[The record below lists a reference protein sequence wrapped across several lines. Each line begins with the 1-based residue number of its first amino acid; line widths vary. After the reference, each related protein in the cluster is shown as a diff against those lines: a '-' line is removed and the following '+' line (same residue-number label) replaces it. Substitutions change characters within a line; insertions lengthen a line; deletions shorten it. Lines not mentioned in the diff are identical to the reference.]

1 MLRDIPLPYPPQKT
15 GPILGHT
22 VHNNYMSAS
31 PCKKYI
37 LLLLAC
43 VLTFLTACGEKEESH
58 RKLIMVTN
66 ATFPPYEFYQGS
78 EIVGIDADMVREIA
92 SRNNLELII
101 EDMAFDSVIAA
112 VQTGKADV
120 AASGITV
127 TEDRKKQIDFT
138 SSYVK
143 ADQVI
148 IVREGSDITG
158 ADALKG
164 RRIGVQHGT
173 TGDTYVTTNIGEP
186 ERFQDGA
193 LAVASLATG
202 KIDAVVLDSAPAQEH
217 VARNAGLLILPTSLA
232 SEEYAMAIR
241 KNRPELLLLF
251 NKTLMEMQLDGT
263 MAAITAKY
271 QGKDKTETATQTSG
285 FKAWLAHSFQINF
298 VKDSRWKYLLN
309 GFLVTIEIS
318 FCAVLM
324 GLGIGFLVAVI
335 RSTHDQTGRHKVLNI
350 LCHLYL
356 TVVRGTPVVVQL
368 LIIYF
373 VIFAAVDVS
382 KVLVAIVAFGV
393 NSGAYVAEI
402 IRSGIMAVDR
412 GQMEAGRSLG
422 LSYGATMRSVI
433 LPQAFKNVLPALGNE
448 FIVLLKETSVCG
460 YIALQ
465 DLTKG
470 GDIIRSQ
477 TYDAFLPLI
486 AVALIY
492 LIVVVCLSQLLKK
505 LETRLK
511 KNER

>member
-1 MLRDIPLPYPPQKT
+1 MPGIIYKKWLAVMLAFMAL
-15 GPILGHT
+15 
-22 VHNNYMSAS
+22 
-31 PCKKYI
+31 
-37 LLLLAC
+37 
-43 VLTFLTACGEKEESH
+43 FLTSCGEKEAE
-58 RKLIMVTN
+58 RGKLIMVTN

-78 EIVGIDADMVREIA
+78 RIVGIDADMVREIA
-92 SRNNLELII
+92 KRNDLELVI

-138 SSYVK
+138 TSYVK

-148 IVREGSDITG
+148 IVRKDSDIVG
-158 ADALKG
+158 PESMRGK
-164 RRIGVQHGT
+164 RIGVQHGT
-173 TGDTYVTTNIGEP
+173 TGDMYVTENLQEP

-193 LAVASLATG
+193 LAVASLVTG
-202 KIDAVVLDSAPAQEH
+202 KIDAVVLDSAPAEEH
-217 VARNAGLLILPTSLA
+217 VARNKGIRILPMALV
-232 SEEYAMAIR
+232 SEEYAMAVS
-241 KNRPELLLLF
+241 KSRPELLAMF
-251 NKTLMEMQLDGT
+251 NRTMAEMKVDGT
-263 MAAITAKY
+263 MDAIWARYLDKD
-271 QGKDKTETATQTSG
+271 GKPLAVPAVEAEEDKGMWAR
-285 FKAWLAHSFQINF
+285 LADSFEVNF
-298 VKDSRWKYLLN
+298 VKDDRWHYLVD

-318 FCAVLM
+318 ACAVLM
-324 GLGIGFLVAVI
+324 GLCIGFLVAVV
-335 RSTHDQTGRHKVLNI
+335 RSAHDQTGRYKVLNF
-350 LCHLYL
+350 LCHIYL

-373 VIFAAVDVS
+373 VIFGSVDVS

-402 IRSGIMAVDR
+402 IRSGIMAVDS

-422 LSYGATMRSVI
+422 LSYGTTMRSVI

-486 AVALIY
+486 AVALTY
-492 LIVVVCLSQLLKK
+492 LVVVVCLSQLLKK
-505 LETRLK
+505 LENSLK

>member
-1 MLRDIPLPYPPQKT
+1 MPGIIYKKWLAVMLAFMAL
-15 GPILGHT
+15 
-22 VHNNYMSAS
+22 
-31 PCKKYI
+31 
-37 LLLLAC
+37 
-43 VLTFLTACGEKEESH
+43 FLTSCGEKEAE
-58 RKLIMVTN
+58 RGKLIMVTN

-78 EIVGIDADMVREIA
+78 RIVGIDADMVREIA
-92 SRNNLELII
+92 KRNNLELVI

-138 SSYVK
+138 TSYVK

-148 IVREGSDITG
+148 IVRKDSDIVG
-158 ADALKG
+158 PESMRGK
-164 RRIGVQHGT
+164 RIGVQHGT
-173 TGDTYVTTNIGEP
+173 TGDMYVTENLQEP

-193 LAVASLATG
+193 LAVASLVTG
-202 KIDAVVLDSAPAQEH
+202 KIDAVVLDSAPAEEH
-217 VARNAGLLILPTSLA
+217 VARNKGIRILPMALV
-232 SEEYAMAIR
+232 SEEYAMAVS
-241 KNRPELLLLF
+241 KSRPELLAMI
-251 NKTLMEMQLDGT
+251 NRTMAEMKTDGT
-263 MAAITAKY
+263 MDAIWARYLDKD
-271 QGKDKTETATQTSG
+271 GKPLAVPAVEAEEDKGMWAR
-285 FKAWLAHSFQINF
+285 LADSFEVNF
-298 VKDSRWKYLLN
+298 VKDDRWHYLVD

-318 FCAVLM
+318 ACAVLM
-324 GLGIGFLVAVI
+324 GLCIGFLVAVV
-335 RSTHDQTGRHKVLNI
+335 RSAHDQTGRYKVLNF
-350 LCHLYL
+350 LCHIYL

-373 VIFAAVDVS
+373 VIFGSVDVS

-402 IRSGIMAVDR
+402 IRSGIMAVDS

-422 LSYGATMRSVI
+422 LSYGTTMRSVI

-486 AVALIY
+486 AVALTY
-492 LIVVVCLSQLLKK
+492 LVVVVCLSQLLKK
-505 LETRLK
+505 LENSLK

>member
-1 MLRDIPLPYPPQKT
+1 MPGILYKKWLAVMLAFMAL
-15 GPILGHT
+15 
-22 VHNNYMSAS
+22 
-31 PCKKYI
+31 
-37 LLLLAC
+37 
-43 VLTFLTACGEKEESH
+43 FLSSCGENESE
-58 RKLIMVTN
+58 RGKLIMVTT

-78 EIVGIDADMVREIA
+78 RIVGIDADMVREIA
-92 SRNNLELII
+92 KRNDLELVI

-138 SSYVK
+138 TSYVK
-143 ADQVI
+143 SDQVI
-148 IVREGSDITG
+148 IVRKDSDIVGPETMRG
-158 ADALKG
+158 K
-164 RRIGVQHGT
+164 RIGVQHGT
-173 TGDTYVTTNIGEP
+173 TGDMYVTENIQDP

-193 LAVASLATG
+193 LAVASLVTG
-202 KIDAVVLDSAPAQEH
+202 KIDAVVLDSAPAEEH
-217 VARNAGLLILPTSLA
+217 VTRNKGIRILPMALV
-232 SEEYAMAIR
+232 SEEYAMAIS
-241 KNRPELLLLF
+241 KSRPELLAMF
-251 NKTLMEMQLDGT
+251 NRTMAEMKVDGT
-263 MAAITAKY
+263 MDAIWARYLDKD
-271 QGKDKTETATQTSG
+271 GKP
-285 FKAWLAHSFQINF
+285 LAVPALLAEEEKGLWARMADSFEVNF
-298 VKDSRWKYLLN
+298 VKDDRWRYLVN

-318 FCAVLM
+318 ACAVLM
-324 GLGIGFLVAVI
+324 GLCIGFLVAVV
-335 RSTHDQTGRHKVLNI
+335 RSAHDQTGRYKVLNF
-350 LCHLYL
+350 LCHIYL

-373 VIFAAVDVS
+373 VIFGSVDVS
-382 KVLVAIVAFGV
+382 KVMVAIVAFGV

-402 IRSGIMAVDR
+402 IRSGIMAVDS

-422 LSYGATMRSVI
+422 LSYGTTMRSVI

-486 AVALIY
+486 AVALTY
-492 LIVVVCLSQLLKK
+492 LVVVVCLSQLLKK
-505 LETRLK
+505 LENSLK

>member
-1 MLRDIPLPYPPQKT
+1 MLGACDAPPQERT
-15 GPILGHT
+15 
-22 VHNNYMSAS
+22 
-31 PCKKYI
+31 
-37 LLLLAC
+37 
-43 VLTFLTACGEKEESH
+43 
-58 RKLIMVTN
+58 KLIMVTN
-66 ATFPPYEFYQGS
+66 ATFPPYEFYQGNQ
-78 EIVGIDADMVREIA
+78 IVGIDVDLVREIA
-92 SRNNLELII
+92 LRNNLELII

-127 TEDRKKQIDFT
+127 TDDRKKQIDFT
-138 SSYVK
+138 TSYVK

-148 IVREGSDITG
+148 IVRQESDIRG
-158 ADALKG
+158 AADLPG

-173 TGDTYVTTNIGEP
+173 TGDTYVTTHIGEP
-186 ERFQDGA
+186 ERYQDGA

-202 KIDAVVLDSAPAQEH
+202 KVDAVVLDSAPAQEH
-217 VARNAGLLILPTSLA
+217 VARNAGLSILPTSLA

-241 KNRPELLLLF
+241 KNRPELLLMF
-251 NKTLMEMQLDGT
+251 NKTLTDLQADGT
-263 MAAITAKY
+263 LAAITAKY
-271 QGKDKTETATQTSG
+271 QTPATGKTAPPAPAG
-285 FKAWLAHSFQINF
+285 FFTWLQHSFEQNF
-298 VKDSRWKYLLN
+298 IQDARWKYLLN

-318 FCAVLM
+318 FFAVIM

-335 RSTHDQTGRHKVLNI
+335 RSTHDQTGRHKFLNF

-356 TVVRGTPVVVQL
+356 TIVRGTPVVVQL

-373 VIFAAVDVS
+373 VIFAAVDIS
-382 KVLVAIVAFGV
+382 KVPVAIVAFGI

-422 LSYGATMRSVI
+422 LSYASAMRAVI

>member
-1 MLRDIPLPYPPQKT
+1 MPGILYKKWLAVMLAFMAL
-15 GPILGHT
+15 
-22 VHNNYMSAS
+22 
-31 PCKKYI
+31 
-37 LLLLAC
+37 
-43 VLTFLTACGEKEESH
+43 FLTSCGEKEAE
-58 RKLIMVTN
+58 RGKLIMVTN

-78 EIVGIDADMVREIA
+78 RIVGIDADMVREIA
-92 SRNNLELII
+92 KRNNLELVI

-138 SSYVK
+138 TSYVK

-148 IVREGSDITG
+148 IVRKDSDIVG
-158 ADALKG
+158 PESMRGK
-164 RRIGVQHGT
+164 RIGVQHGT
-173 TGDTYVTTNIGEP
+173 TGDMYVTENLQEP

-193 LAVASLATG
+193 LAVASLVTG
-202 KIDAVVLDSAPAQEH
+202 KIHAVVLDSAPAEEH
-217 VARNAGLLILPTSLA
+217 VARNKGICILPMALV
-232 SEEYAMAIR
+232 SEEYAMAVS
-241 KNRPELLLLF
+241 KSRPELLAMI
-251 NKTLMEMQLDGT
+251 NRTMAEMKADGT
-263 MAAITAKY
+263 MDAIWARYLDKD
-271 QGKDKTETATQTSG
+271 GKPLAVPAVEAEEDKGMWAR
-285 FKAWLAHSFQINF
+285 LADSFEVNF
-298 VKDSRWKYLLN
+298 VKDDRWHYLVD

-318 FCAVLM
+318 ACAVLM
-324 GLGIGFLVAVI
+324 GLCIGFLVAVV
-335 RSTHDQTGRHKVLNI
+335 RSAHDQTGRYKVLNF
-350 LCHLYL
+350 LCHIYL

-373 VIFAAVDVS
+373 VIFGSVDVS

-402 IRSGIMAVDR
+402 IRSGIMAVDS

-422 LSYGATMRSVI
+422 LSYGTTMRSVI

-486 AVALIY
+486 AVALTY
-492 LIVVVCLSQLLKK
+492 LVVVVCLSQLLKK
-505 LETRLK
+505 LENSLK

>member
-1 MLRDIPLPYPPQKT
+1 MTDFSLKHCLFY
-15 GPILGHT
+15 
-22 VHNNYMSAS
+22 
-31 PCKKYI
+31 
-37 LLLLAC
+37 LLAC
-43 VLTFLTACGEKEESH
+43 IMLLTACGERNTEGQKI
-58 RKLIMVTN
+58 IMVTN
-66 ATFPPYEFYQGS
+66 ATFPPYEFYQGNK
-78 EIVGIDADMVREIA
+78 IVGIDADMVREIA
-92 SRNNLELII
+92 RRNNLKLVI

-138 SSYVK
+138 ASYVR

-148 IVREGSDITG
+148 IVRDSSDIDG
-158 ADALKG
+158 AEAMKG

-173 TGDTYVTTNIGEP
+173 TGDTYVTAHIGEP

-217 VARNAGLLILPTSLA
+217 VARNKGLRILPTSLA
-232 SEEYAMAIR
+232 AEEYAMAIR
-241 KNRPELLLLF
+241 KNRPELLRLF
-251 NKTLMEMQLDGT
+251 NKTLIEMQADGT
-263 MAAITAKY
+263 MDAIIARYQEKETDATTNTAK
-271 QGKDKTETATQTSG
+271 QGS
-285 FKAWLAHSFQINF
+285 WLAESFQLNF
-298 VKDSRWKYLLN
+298 VKDQRWKYLLN
-309 GFLVTIEIS
+309 GFLITIEIS

-335 RSTHDQTGRHKVLNI
+335 RSTHDQTGRHKLLNI
-350 LCHLYL
+350 LCHIYL

-382 KVLVAIVAFGV
+382 KVLVAIVAFGI

-422 LSYGATMRSVI
+422 LSYSATMRSVI

>member
-1 MLRDIPLPYPPQKT
+1 MSRL
-15 GPILGHT
+15 
-22 VHNNYMSAS
+22 VHHRW
-31 PCKKYI
+31 
-37 LLLLAC
+37 LVLLLASFA
-43 VLTFLTACGEKEESH
+43 FLFSSCDDKTEQRE
-58 RKLIMVTN
+58 KLIMVTS
-66 ATFPPYEFYQGS
+66 ATFPPYEFYQG
-78 EIVGIDADMVREIA
+78 EHIVGIDADMVREIA
-92 SRNNLELII
+92 RRNNIDLII
-101 EDMAFDSVIAA
+101 EDMAFDSIIAA
-112 VQTGKADV
+112 IQTGKADV

-138 SSYVK
+138 TSYVK

-148 IVREGSDITG
+148 IVREDSTIDG
-158 ADALKG
+158 ADAMKG
-164 RRIGVQHGT
+164 KRIGVQHGT
-173 TGDTYVTTNIGEP
+173 TGDTYVTTNICEP

-202 KIDAVVLDSAPAQEH
+202 KIDAVVLDSAPAKKH
-217 VARNAGLLILPTSLA
+217 VERNEGLKILPVSLA

-241 KNRPELLLLF
+241 KNRPELLKMI
-251 NKTLMEMQLDGT
+251 NDTLTSMQADGT
-263 MAAITAKY
+263 MDAITAKY
-271 QGKDKTETATQTSG
+271 QSKDAKTAAKAESKG
-285 FKAWLAHSFQINF
+285 FVAWLSHSFEVNF
-298 VKDSRWKYLLN
+298 LKDDRWKYLLN
-309 GFLVTIEIS
+309 GFWVTIEIS

-324 GLGIGFLVAVI
+324 GLIIGFLVAVI
-335 RSTHDQTGRHKVLNI
+335 RSTHDQTGRHKILNF
-350 LCHLYL
+350 LCHIYL

-373 VIFAAVDVS
+373 VIFAAVDIS
-382 KVLVAIVAFGV
+382 KVLVAIVAFGI

-422 LSYGATMRSVI
+422 LSYGSTMRSVI

>member
-1 MLRDIPLPYPPQKT
+1 MPGIVYKKWLAVMLAFMAL
-15 GPILGHT
+15 
-22 VHNNYMSAS
+22 
-31 PCKKYI
+31 
-37 LLLLAC
+37 
-43 VLTFLTACGEKEESH
+43 FFTACGEKEAERS
-58 RKLIMVTN
+58 KLIMVTN
-66 ATFPPYEFYQGS
+66 ATFPPYEFYQG
-78 EIVGIDADMVREIA
+78 ERIVGIDADMVQEIA
-92 SRNNLELII
+92 KRNDLELVI

-138 SSYVK
+138 TSYVK

-148 IVREGSDITG
+148 IVREGSPIAG
-158 ADALKG
+158 PADLKG
-164 RRIGVQHGT
+164 KRVGVQHGT
-173 TGDTYVTTNIGEP
+173 TGDMYMTENIQEP

-193 LAVASLATG
+193 LAVASLVTG
-202 KIDAVVLDSAPAQEH
+202 KIDAVVLDSAPAAEH
-217 VARNAGLLILPTSLA
+217 VARNAGITILPESLA
-232 SEEYAMAIR
+232 SEEYAMAIS
-241 KNRPELLLLF
+241 KSRPELLAMF
-251 NKTLMEMQLDGT
+251 NKTLAAMVQDGT
-263 MAAITAKY
+263 MDEIRARYLDKDGKPLAVPALQAAEKGLWARLS
-271 QGKDKTETATQTSG
+271 D
-285 FKAWLAHSFQINF
+285 SFEVNF
-298 VKDSRWKYLLN
+298 VKDNRWSYLVD
-309 GFLVTIEIS
+309 GFLITIEIS

-324 GLGIGFLVAVI
+324 GLCIGFLVAVV
-335 RSTHDQTGRHKVLNI
+335 RSAHDQTGRYKVLNF
-350 LCHLYL
+350 LCHIYL

-373 VIFAAVDVS
+373 VIFGSVDVS

-402 IRSGIMAVDR
+402 IRSGIMAVDS

-422 LSYGATMRSVI
+422 LSYGTTMRSVI

-486 AVALIY
+486 AVALTY
-492 LIVVVCLSQLLKK
+492 LVVVVCLSQLLKK
-505 LETRLK
+505 LENYLK

>member
-1 MLRDIPLPYPPQKT
+1 MPGILYKKWLAVMLAFMAL
-15 GPILGHT
+15 
-22 VHNNYMSAS
+22 
-31 PCKKYI
+31 
-37 LLLLAC
+37 
-43 VLTFLTACGEKEESH
+43 FLTSCGEKEAE
-58 RKLIMVTN
+58 RGKLIMVTN

-78 EIVGIDADMVREIA
+78 RIVGIDADMVREIA
-92 SRNNLELII
+92 KRNNLELVI

-138 SSYVK
+138 TSYVK

-148 IVREGSDITG
+148 IMRKG
-158 ADALKG
+158 DAIAGPEDLKG
-164 RRIGVQHGT
+164 KRIGVQHGT
-173 TGDTYVTTNIGEP
+173 TGDLYVTENLQEP

-193 LAVASLATG
+193 LAVASLVTG
-202 KIDAVVLDSAPAQEH
+202 KIHAVVLDSAPAEEH
-217 VARNAGLLILPTSLA
+217 VARNKGICILPTALV
-232 SEEYAMAIR
+232 SEEYAMAIS
-241 KNRPELLLLF
+241 KSRPELLAMF
-251 NKTLMEMQLDGT
+251 NRTMAEMKADGT
-263 MAAITAKY
+263 MDAIWARYLDKD
-271 QGKDKTETATQTSG
+271 GKPLAVPAVEAEEDKGMWAR
-285 FKAWLAHSFQINF
+285 LADSFEVNF
-298 VKDSRWKYLLN
+298 VKDDRWHYLVD

-318 FCAVLM
+318 ACAVLM
-324 GLGIGFLVAVI
+324 GLCIGFLVAVV
-335 RSTHDQTGRHKVLNI
+335 RSAHDQTGRYKVLNF
-350 LCHLYL
+350 LCHIYL

-373 VIFAAVDVS
+373 VIFGSVDVS

-402 IRSGIMAVDR
+402 IRSGIMAVDS

-422 LSYGATMRSVI
+422 LSYGTTMRSVI

-486 AVALIY
+486 AVALTY
-492 LIVVVCLSQLLKK
+492 LVVVVCLSQLLKK
-505 LETRLK
+505 LENSLK

>member
-1 MLRDIPLPYPPQKT
+1 
-15 GPILGHT
+15 
-22 VHNNYMSAS
+22 
-31 PCKKYI
+31 
-37 LLLLAC
+37 
-43 VLTFLTACGEKEESH
+43 
-58 RKLIMVTN
+58 MVTN
-66 ATFPPYEFYQGS
+66 ATFPPYEFYQGNH
-78 EIVGIDADMVREIA
+78 IVGIDVDLVREIA
-92 SRNNLELII
+92 KRNHFDLEI

-127 TEDRKKQIDFT
+127 TQDRKNQIDFT
-138 SSYVK
+138 TSYVK

-148 IVREGSDITG
+148 IVQENSDIDT
-158 ADALKG
+158 AHKMKG

-173 TGDTYVTTNIGEP
+173 TGDSFVTANIGEP

-193 LAVASLATG
+193 LAVASLVKG
-202 KIDAVVLDSAPAQEH
+202 KIDAVVLDSAPAQKH
-217 VARNAGLLILPTSLA
+217 VARNSGLKILPTSLA

-241 KNRPELLLLF
+241 KNRPDLLLMF
-251 NKTLMEMQLDGT
+251 NKTLLDMQLDGT
-263 MAAITAKY
+263 IASITAKY
-271 QGKDKTETATQTSG
+271 LKDKENGESNTDETQKRSWIT
-285 FKAWLAHSFQINF
+285 HSFELNF
-298 VKDSRWKYLLN
+298 IKDNRWKYLLD

-324 GLGIGFLVAVI
+324 GLGIGFIVSVI
-335 RSTHDQTGRHKVLNI
+335 RSTHDQTGRFKLLNL
-350 LCHLYL
+350 LCHIYL
-356 TVVRGTPVVVQL
+356 TIVRGTPVVVQL

-373 VIFAAVDVS
+373 VIFATIDIS
-382 KVLVAIVAFGV
+382 KVLVAIVAFGI

-402 IRSGIMAVDR
+402 VRSGIMSVDR

-422 LSYGATMRSVI
+422 LSYATTMRTII

-477 TYDAFLPLI
+477 TYDAFFPLI
-486 AVALIY
+486 AVAFIY
-492 LIVVVCLSQLLKK
+492 LIVVVFLSQLLKK
-505 LETRLK
+505 LENRLK

>member
-1 MLRDIPLPYPPQKT
+1 MPGILYKKWLAVMLAFMAL
-15 GPILGHT
+15 
-22 VHNNYMSAS
+22 
-31 PCKKYI
+31 
-37 LLLLAC
+37 
-43 VLTFLTACGEKEESH
+43 FLTSCGEKEAE
-58 RKLIMVTN
+58 RGKLIMVTN

-78 EIVGIDADMVREIA
+78 RIVGIDADMVREIA
-92 SRNNLELII
+92 KRNDLELVI

-138 SSYVK
+138 TSYVK

-148 IVREGSDITG
+148 IVRKDSDIVG
-158 ADALKG
+158 PESMRGK
-164 RRIGVQHGT
+164 RIGVQHGT
-173 TGDTYVTTNIGEP
+173 TGDMYVTEHVQEP

-193 LAVASLATG
+193 LAVASLVTG
-202 KIDAVVLDSAPAQEH
+202 KIDAVVLDSAPAEEH
-217 VARNAGLLILPTSLA
+217 VARNKGICILPTALV
-232 SEEYAMAIR
+232 SEEYAMAIS
-241 KNRPELLLLF
+241 KSRPELLAMF
-251 NKTLMEMQLDGT
+251 NRTMAEMKVDGT
-263 MAAITAKY
+263 MDTIWSRYLDKD
-271 QGKDKTETATQTSG
+271 GKPLAVPAVVAVEDKGMWAR
-285 FKAWLAHSFQINF
+285 LADSFEVNF
-298 VKDSRWKYLLN
+298 VKDDRWHYLVD

-318 FCAVLM
+318 ACAVLM
-324 GLGIGFLVAVI
+324 GLCIGFLVAVV
-335 RSTHDQTGRHKVLNI
+335 RSAHDQTGRYKVLNF
-350 LCHLYL
+350 LCHIYL

-373 VIFAAVDVS
+373 VIFGSVDVS

-402 IRSGIMAVDR
+402 IRSGIMAVDS

-422 LSYGATMRSVI
+422 LSYGTTMRSVI

-486 AVALIY
+486 AVALTY
-492 LIVVVCLSQLLKK
+492 LVVVVCLSQLLKK
-505 LETRLK
+505 LENSLK

>member
-1 MLRDIPLPYPPQKT
+1 MPGIIYKKWLAVMLAFMAL
-15 GPILGHT
+15 
-22 VHNNYMSAS
+22 
-31 PCKKYI
+31 
-37 LLLLAC
+37 
-43 VLTFLTACGEKEESH
+43 FLTSCGEKEAE
-58 RKLIMVTN
+58 RGKLIMVTN

-78 EIVGIDADMVREIA
+78 RIVGIDADMVREIA
-92 SRNNLELII
+92 KRNNLELVI

-138 SSYVK
+138 TSYVK

-148 IVREGSDITG
+148 IVRKDSDIVG
-158 ADALKG
+158 PESMRGK
-164 RRIGVQHGT
+164 RIGVQHGT
-173 TGDTYVTTNIGEP
+173 TGDMYVTENLQEP

-193 LAVASLATG
+193 LAVASLVTG
-202 KIDAVVLDSAPAQEH
+202 KIHAVVLDSAPAEEH
-217 VARNAGLLILPTSLA
+217 VARNKGIRILPMALV
-232 SEEYAMAIR
+232 SEEYAMAVS
-241 KNRPELLLLF
+241 KSRPELLAMI
-251 NKTLMEMQLDGT
+251 NRTMAEMKADGT
-263 MAAITAKY
+263 MDAIWARYLDKD
-271 QGKDKTETATQTSG
+271 GKPLAVPAVEAEEDKGMWAR
-285 FKAWLAHSFQINF
+285 LADSFEVNF
-298 VKDSRWKYLLN
+298 VKDDRWHYLVD

-318 FCAVLM
+318 ACAVLM
-324 GLGIGFLVAVI
+324 GLCIGFLVAVV
-335 RSTHDQTGRHKVLNI
+335 RSAHDQTGRYKVLNF
-350 LCHLYL
+350 LCHIYL

-373 VIFAAVDVS
+373 VIFGSVDVS

-402 IRSGIMAVDR
+402 IRSGIMAVDS

-422 LSYGATMRSVI
+422 LSYGTTMRSVI

-486 AVALIY
+486 AVALTY
-492 LIVVVCLSQLLKK
+492 LVVVVCLSQLLKK
-505 LETRLK
+505 LENSLK

>member
-1 MLRDIPLPYPPQKT
+1 MPGIIYKKWLAVMLAFMAL
-15 GPILGHT
+15 
-22 VHNNYMSAS
+22 
-31 PCKKYI
+31 
-37 LLLLAC
+37 
-43 VLTFLTACGEKEESH
+43 FLTSCGEKEAE
-58 RKLIMVTN
+58 RGKLIMVTN
-66 ATFPPYEFYQGS
+66 ATFPPYEFYKGS
-78 EIVGIDADMVREIA
+78 RIVGIDADMVREIA
-92 SRNNLELII
+92 KRNNLELVI

-138 SSYVK
+138 TSYVK

-148 IVREGSDITG
+148 IVRKDSDIVG
-158 ADALKG
+158 PESMRGK
-164 RRIGVQHGT
+164 RIGVQHGT
-173 TGDTYVTTNIGEP
+173 TGDMYVTENLQEP

-193 LAVASLATG
+193 LAVASLVTG
-202 KIDAVVLDSAPAQEH
+202 KIHAVVLDSAPAEEH
-217 VARNAGLLILPTSLA
+217 VARNKGIRILPMALV
-232 SEEYAMAIR
+232 SEEYAMAVS
-241 KNRPELLLLF
+241 KSRPELLAMI
-251 NKTLMEMQLDGT
+251 NRTMAEMKADGT
-263 MAAITAKY
+263 MDAIWARYLDKD
-271 QGKDKTETATQTSG
+271 GKPLAVPAVEAEEDKGMWAR
-285 FKAWLAHSFQINF
+285 LADSFEVNF
-298 VKDSRWKYLLN
+298 VKDDRWHYLVD

-318 FCAVLM
+318 ACAVLM
-324 GLGIGFLVAVI
+324 GLCIGFLVAVV
-335 RSTHDQTGRHKVLNI
+335 RSAHDQTGRYKVLNF
-350 LCHLYL
+350 LCHIYL

-373 VIFAAVDVS
+373 VIFGSVDVS

-402 IRSGIMAVDR
+402 IRSGIMAVDS

-422 LSYGATMRSVI
+422 LSYGTTMRSVI

-486 AVALIY
+486 AVALTY
-492 LIVVVCLSQLLKK
+492 LVVVVCLSQLLKK
-505 LETRLK
+505 LENSLK

>member
-1 MLRDIPLPYPPQKT
+1 MPGIIYKKWLAVMLAFMAL
-15 GPILGHT
+15 
-22 VHNNYMSAS
+22 
-31 PCKKYI
+31 
-37 LLLLAC
+37 
-43 VLTFLTACGEKEESH
+43 FLTSCGEKEAE
-58 RKLIMVTN
+58 RGKLIMVTN

-78 EIVGIDADMVREIA
+78 RIVGIDADMVREIA
-92 SRNNLELII
+92 KRNDLELVI

-138 SSYVK
+138 TSYVK

-148 IVREGSDITG
+148 IVRKDSDIVG
-158 ADALKG
+158 PESMRGK
-164 RRIGVQHGT
+164 RIGVQHGT
-173 TGDTYVTTNIGEP
+173 TGDMYVTENLQEP

-193 LAVASLATG
+193 LAVASLVTG
-202 KIDAVVLDSAPAQEH
+202 KIHAVVLDSAPAEEH
-217 VARNAGLLILPTSLA
+217 VARNKGIRILPMALV
-232 SEEYAMAIR
+232 SEEYAMAIS
-241 KNRPELLLLF
+241 KSRPELLAMF
-251 NKTLMEMQLDGT
+251 NRTMAEMKVDGT
-263 MAAITAKY
+263 MDAIWARYLDKD
-271 QGKDKTETATQTSG
+271 GKPLAVPAVEAEEDKGMWAR
-285 FKAWLAHSFQINF
+285 LADSFEVNF
-298 VKDSRWKYLLN
+298 VKDDRWHYLVD

-318 FCAVLM
+318 ACAVLM
-324 GLGIGFLVAVI
+324 GLCIGFLVAVV
-335 RSTHDQTGRHKVLNI
+335 RSAHDQTGRYKVLNF
-350 LCHLYL
+350 LCHIYL

-373 VIFAAVDVS
+373 VIFGSVDVS

-402 IRSGIMAVDR
+402 IRSGIMAVDS

-422 LSYGATMRSVI
+422 LSYGTTMRSVI

-486 AVALIY
+486 AVALTY
-492 LIVVVCLSQLLKK
+492 LVVVVCLSQLLKK
-505 LETRLK
+505 LENSLK

>member
-1 MLRDIPLPYPPQKT
+1 MPGIIYKKWLAVMLAFMAL
-15 GPILGHT
+15 
-22 VHNNYMSAS
+22 
-31 PCKKYI
+31 
-37 LLLLAC
+37 
-43 VLTFLTACGEKEESH
+43 FLTSCGEKETE
-58 RKLIMVTN
+58 RGKLIMVTN

-78 EIVGIDADMVREIA
+78 RIVGIDADMVREIA
-92 SRNNLELII
+92 KRNNLELVI

-138 SSYVK
+138 TSYVK

-148 IVREGSDITG
+148 IVRKDSDIVG
-158 ADALKG
+158 PESMRGK
-164 RRIGVQHGT
+164 RIGVQHGT
-173 TGDTYVTTNIGEP
+173 TGDMYVTENLQEP

-193 LAVASLATG
+193 LAVASLVTG
-202 KIDAVVLDSAPAQEH
+202 KIHAVVLDSAPAEEH
-217 VARNAGLLILPTSLA
+217 VARNKGIRILPMALV
-232 SEEYAMAIR
+232 SEEYAMAVS
-241 KNRPELLLLF
+241 KSRPELLAMF
-251 NKTLMEMQLDGT
+251 NRTMAEMKVDGT
-263 MAAITAKY
+263 MDTIWSRYLDKD
-271 QGKDKTETATQTSG
+271 GKPLAVPAVVAEEDKGMWAR
-285 FKAWLAHSFQINF
+285 LADSFEVNF
-298 VKDSRWKYLLN
+298 VKDDRWHYLVD

-318 FCAVLM
+318 ACAVLM
-324 GLGIGFLVAVI
+324 GLCIGFLVAVV
-335 RSTHDQTGRHKVLNI
+335 RSAHDQTGRYKVLNF
-350 LCHLYL
+350 LCHIYL

-373 VIFAAVDVS
+373 VIFGSVDVS

-402 IRSGIMAVDR
+402 IRSGIMAVDS

-422 LSYGATMRSVI
+422 LSYGTTMRSVI

-486 AVALIY
+486 AVALTY
-492 LIVVVCLSQLLKK
+492 LVVVVCLSQLLKK
-505 LETRLK
+505 LENSLK

>member
-1 MLRDIPLPYPPQKT
+1 MPGI
-15 GPILGHT
+15 I
-22 VHNNYMSAS
+22 
-31 PCKKYI
+31 CKKW
-37 LLLLAC
+37 LA
-43 VLTFLTACGEKEESH
+43 VMLAFMALFLTSCGEKEAE
-58 RKLIMVTN
+58 RGKLIMVTN

-78 EIVGIDADMVREIA
+78 RIVGIDADMVREIA
-92 SRNNLELII
+92 KRNNLELVI

-138 SSYVK
+138 TSYVK

-148 IVREGSDITG
+148 IVRKDSDIVG
-158 ADALKG
+158 PESMRGK
-164 RRIGVQHGT
+164 RIGVQHGT
-173 TGDTYVTTNIGEP
+173 TGDMYVTEHIQEP

-193 LAVASLATG
+193 LAVASLVTG
-202 KIDAVVLDSAPAQEH
+202 KIHAVVLDSAPAEEH
-217 VARNAGLLILPTSLA
+217 VARNKGIRILPMALV
-232 SEEYAMAIR
+232 SEEYAMAIS
-241 KNRPELLLLF
+241 KSRPELLAMI
-251 NKTLMEMQLDGT
+251 NRTMAEMKADGT
-263 MAAITAKY
+263 MDAIWARYLDKD
-271 QGKDKTETATQTSG
+271 GKPLAVPAVEAEEDKGMWAR
-285 FKAWLAHSFQINF
+285 LADSFEVNF
-298 VKDSRWKYLLN
+298 VKDDRWHYLVD

-318 FCAVLM
+318 ACAVLM
-324 GLGIGFLVAVI
+324 GLCIGFLVAVV
-335 RSTHDQTGRHKVLNI
+335 RSAHDQTGRYKVLNF
-350 LCHLYL
+350 LCHIYL

-373 VIFAAVDVS
+373 VIFGSVDVS

-402 IRSGIMAVDR
+402 IRSGIMAVDS

-422 LSYGATMRSVI
+422 LSYGTTMRSVI

-486 AVALIY
+486 AVALTY
-492 LIVVVCLSQLLKK
+492 LVVVVCLSQLLKK
-505 LETRLK
+505 LENSLK

>member
-1 MLRDIPLPYPPQKT
+1 
-15 GPILGHT
+15 
-22 VHNNYMSAS
+22 
-31 PCKKYI
+31 
-37 LLLLAC
+37 
-43 VLTFLTACGEKEESH
+43 
-58 RKLIMVTN
+58 MVTN

-92 SRNNLELII
+92 RRNNLELII
-101 EDMAFDSVIAA
+101 EDMAFDSIIAA

-138 SSYVK
+138 TSYVK

-148 IVREGSDITG
+148 IVRDGSDIKH
-158 ADALKG
+158 ANDLKG
-164 RRIGVQHGT
+164 HRIGVQHGT
-173 TGDTYVTTNIGEP
+173 TGDTYVTTHICEP

-202 KIDAVVLDSAPAQEH
+202 KVDAVVLDSAPAQEH
-217 VARNAGLLILPTSLA
+217 VARNTGLQILPTSLA

-241 KNRPELLLLF
+241 KNRPELLFMF
-251 NKTLMEMQLDGT
+251 NKTLMDMQADGT
-263 MAAITAKY
+263 LSSITAKY
-271 QGKDKTETATQTSG
+271 QKSDGDKGEEQTNG
-285 FKAWLAHSFQINF
+285 VGRWFARSFEINF
-298 VKDSRWKYLLN
+298 VKDERWKYLLN

-318 FCAVLM
+318 FCAVLI
-324 GLGIGFLVAVI
+324 GLCIGFLVAVI
-335 RSTHDQTGRHKVLNI
+335 RSTHDQTGRHKLLNL

-422 LSYGATMRSVI
+422 LSYASTMRSII
-433 LPQAFKNVLPALGNE
+433 LPQAFKNVLPAMGNE

>member
-1 MLRDIPLPYPPQKT
+1 MPGIIYKKWLAVMLAFMAL
-15 GPILGHT
+15 
-22 VHNNYMSAS
+22 
-31 PCKKYI
+31 
-37 LLLLAC
+37 
-43 VLTFLTACGEKEESH
+43 FLTSCGEKEAE
-58 RKLIMVTN
+58 RGKLIMVTN

-78 EIVGIDADMVREIA
+78 RIVGIDADMVREIA
-92 SRNNLELII
+92 KRNDLELVI

-138 SSYVK
+138 TSYVK

-148 IVREGSDITG
+148 IVRKDSDIVG
-158 ADALKG
+158 PESMRGK
-164 RRIGVQHGT
+164 RIGVQHGT
-173 TGDTYVTTNIGEP
+173 TGDMYVTENLQEP

-193 LAVASLATG
+193 LAVASLVTG
-202 KIDAVVLDSAPAQEH
+202 KIHAVVLDSAPAEEH
-217 VARNAGLLILPTSLA
+217 VARNKGIRILPMALV
-232 SEEYAMAIR
+232 SEEYAMAVS
-241 KNRPELLLLF
+241 KSRPELLAMI
-251 NKTLMEMQLDGT
+251 NRTMAEMKADGT
-263 MAAITAKY
+263 MDAIWARYLDKD
-271 QGKDKTETATQTSG
+271 GKPLAVPAVVAEEDKGMWAR
-285 FKAWLAHSFQINF
+285 LADSFEVNF
-298 VKDSRWKYLLN
+298 VKDDRWHYLVD

-318 FCAVLM
+318 ACAVLM
-324 GLGIGFLVAVI
+324 GLCIGFLVAVV
-335 RSTHDQTGRHKVLNI
+335 RSAHDQTGRYKVLNF
-350 LCHLYL
+350 LCHIYL

-373 VIFAAVDVS
+373 VIFGSVDVS

-402 IRSGIMAVDR
+402 IRSGIMAVDS

-422 LSYGATMRSVI
+422 LSYGTTMRSVI

-486 AVALIY
+486 AVALTY
-492 LIVVVCLSQLLKK
+492 LVVVVCLSQLLKK
-505 LETRLK
+505 LENSLK

>member
-1 MLRDIPLPYPPQKT
+1 MPGIIYKKWLAVMLAFMAL
-15 GPILGHT
+15 
-22 VHNNYMSAS
+22 
-31 PCKKYI
+31 
-37 LLLLAC
+37 
-43 VLTFLTACGEKEESH
+43 FLTSCGEKEAE
-58 RKLIMVTN
+58 RGKLIMVTN

-78 EIVGIDADMVREIA
+78 RIVGIDADMVREIA
-92 SRNNLELII
+92 KRNNLELVI

-138 SSYVK
+138 TSYVK

-148 IVREGSDITG
+148 IVRKDSDIVG
-158 ADALKG
+158 PESMRGK
-164 RRIGVQHGT
+164 RIGVQHGT
-173 TGDTYVTTNIGEP
+173 TGDMYVTENLQEP

-193 LAVASLATG
+193 LAVASLVTG
-202 KIDAVVLDSAPAQEH
+202 KIHAVVLDSAPAEEH
-217 VARNAGLLILPTSLA
+217 VARNKGICILPMALV
-232 SEEYAMAIR
+232 SEEYAMAVS
-241 KNRPELLLLF
+241 KSRPELLAMI
-251 NKTLMEMQLDGT
+251 NRTMAEMKADGT
-263 MAAITAKY
+263 MDAIWARYLDKD
-271 QGKDKTETATQTSG
+271 GKPLAVPAVEAEEDKGMWAR
-285 FKAWLAHSFQINF
+285 LADSFEVNF
-298 VKDSRWKYLLN
+298 VKDDRWHYLVD

-318 FCAVLM
+318 ACAVLM
-324 GLGIGFLVAVI
+324 GLCIGFLVAVV
-335 RSTHDQTGRHKVLNI
+335 RSAHDQTGRYKVLNF
-350 LCHLYL
+350 LCHIYL

-373 VIFAAVDVS
+373 VIFGSVDVS

-402 IRSGIMAVDR
+402 IRSGIMAVDS

-422 LSYGATMRSVI
+422 LSYGTTMRSVI

-486 AVALIY
+486 AVALTY
-492 LIVVVCLSQLLKK
+492 LVVVVCLSQLLKK
-505 LETRLK
+505 LENSLK

>member
-1 MLRDIPLPYPPQKT
+1 MCPAPSPFHRLDSFSFSP
-15 GPILGHT
+15 
-22 VHNNYMSAS
+22 NAS
-31 PCKKYI
+31 FCPMKEYNCKKI
-37 LLLLAC
+37 LLLLLASMLC
-43 VLTFLTACGEKEESH
+43 LLTACGEKAEN
-58 RKLIMVTN
+58 RQKLIMVTN

-78 EIVGIDADMVREIA
+78 KIVGIDADMVREIA
-92 SRNNLELII
+92 RRNNLELII

-138 SSYVK
+138 TSYVK

-148 IVREGSDITG
+148 IVRDGSDING
-158 ADALKG
+158 AESLKG

-173 TGDTYVTTNIGEP
+173 TGDTYVTANIGEP
-186 ERFQDGA
+186 DRFQDGA

-217 VARNAGLLILPTSLA
+217 VARNAGLHILPTSLA

-241 KNRPELLLLF
+241 KNRPELLLMF
-251 NKTLMEMQLDGT
+251 NKTLMDMQLDGT

-271 QGKDKTETATQTSG
+271 QGEKTKEYTATQSSG
-285 FKAWLAHSFQINF
+285 IGSWLAHSFEINF
-298 VKDSRWKYLLN
+298 VKDGRWKYLLN

-324 GLGIGFLVAVI
+324 GLAIGFLVAVI
-335 RSTHDQTGRHKVLNI
+335 RSTHDQTGRHTVLNI

-422 LSYGATMRSVI
+422 LSYGSTMRSVI

-505 LETRLK
+505 LETHLK

>member
-1 MLRDIPLPYPPQKT
+1 MPGIIYKKWLAVMLAFMAL
-15 GPILGHT
+15 
-22 VHNNYMSAS
+22 
-31 PCKKYI
+31 
-37 LLLLAC
+37 
-43 VLTFLTACGEKEESH
+43 FLTSCGEKEAE
-58 RKLIMVTN
+58 RGKLIMVTN

-78 EIVGIDADMVREIA
+78 RIVGIDADMVREIA
-92 SRNNLELII
+92 KRNDLELVI

-138 SSYVK
+138 TSYVK

-148 IVREGSDITG
+148 IVRKDSDIVG
-158 ADALKG
+158 PESMRGK
-164 RRIGVQHGT
+164 RIGVQHGT
-173 TGDTYVTTNIGEP
+173 TGDMYVTENLQEP

-193 LAVASLATG
+193 LAVASLVTG
-202 KIDAVVLDSAPAQEH
+202 KIDAVVLDSAPAEEH
-217 VARNAGLLILPTSLA
+217 VARNKGICILPTALV
-232 SEEYAMAIR
+232 SEEYAMAIS
-241 KNRPELLLLF
+241 KSRPELLAMF
-251 NKTLMEMQLDGT
+251 NRTMAEMKVDGT
-263 MAAITAKY
+263 MDTIWSRYLDKD
-271 QGKDKTETATQTSG
+271 GKPLAVPAVVAEEDKGMWAR
-285 FKAWLAHSFQINF
+285 LADSFEVNF
-298 VKDSRWKYLLN
+298 VKDDRWHYLVD

-318 FCAVLM
+318 ACAVLM
-324 GLGIGFLVAVI
+324 GLCIGFLVAVV
-335 RSTHDQTGRHKVLNI
+335 RSAHDQTGRYKVLNF
-350 LCHLYL
+350 LCHIYL

-373 VIFAAVDVS
+373 VIFGSVDVS

-402 IRSGIMAVDR
+402 IRSGIMAVDS

-422 LSYGATMRSVI
+422 LSYGTTMRSVI

-486 AVALIY
+486 AVALTY
-492 LIVVVCLSQLLKK
+492 LVVVVCLSQLLKK
-505 LETRLK
+505 LENSLK